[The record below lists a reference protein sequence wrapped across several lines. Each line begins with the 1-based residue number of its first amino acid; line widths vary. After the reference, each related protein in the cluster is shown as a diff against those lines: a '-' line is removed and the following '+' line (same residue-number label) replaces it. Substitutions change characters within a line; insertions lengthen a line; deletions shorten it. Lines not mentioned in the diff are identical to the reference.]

1 MSGSAMLPL
10 SKTKTEAARAQ
21 ASRSGKEK
29 IVAKSGLA
37 SVPVATAVVG
47 GGKVGAEMEV
57 T

>member
-29 IVAKSGLA
+29 IVTKSGLA
-37 SVPVATAVVG
+37 PVPVATAVVG